1 MVSTGRRRRVKNT
14 APGDA
19 LVPVA
24 AELRSLLDAGALD
37 GRATPDLLAGLDLA
51 TAAKIALTDFE
62 DLRHL
67 AATRAVPEARWG
79 GVLRDLAYLR
89 DSARA
94 EAKPAHPRA

>member
-1 MVSTGRRRRVKNT
+1 MVTTGRRRRVKNT

-24 AELRSLLDAGALD
+24 AELRSLLDAGDVD

-67 AATRAVPEARWG
+67 AATGGVPKARWG
-79 GVLRDLAYLR
+79 GVLRDLTSLR
-89 DSARA
+89 DVARTRA
-94 EAKPAHPRA
+94 PTLRRPA

>member
-1 MVSTGRRRRVKNT
+1 MSTGRRRRVKNT

-19 LVPVA
+19 LAPVA
-24 AELRSLLDAGALD
+24 AELRSLLATGELD
-37 GRATPDLLAGLDLA
+37 GRTAPDFPPELDLA
-51 TAAKIALTDFE
+51 TATRIALTDFE